1 MTDIKNIDGDV
12 IYTSAS
18 PNDTIKQALHQALRA
33 RVNLQYADLQ
43 DANLQGANLRWAD
56 LREANLQGANLQ
68 EADLQGANLMGADLE
83 EADLRGAK
91 IQLGNRIIKLEASS
105 DD

>member
-56 LREANLQGANLQ
+56 LREANLQ
-68 EADLQGANLMGADLE
+68 EADLEEADLRGANLE